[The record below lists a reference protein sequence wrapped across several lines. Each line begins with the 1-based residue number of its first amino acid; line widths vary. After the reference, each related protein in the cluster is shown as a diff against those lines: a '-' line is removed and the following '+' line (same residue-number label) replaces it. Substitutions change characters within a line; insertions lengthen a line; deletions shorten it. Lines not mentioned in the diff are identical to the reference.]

1 MRLRACVPWS
11 CTSLY
16 TPCGH
21 AHLPSQSATLL
32 RTQSVCMRTA
42 TNARSG
48 ASLNYALTHPRS
60 RTSSRR
66 SLLAVKVRKRA
77 FTRFTAGRSSSH
89 KIFARQ
95 IFCGSPEKRSLR
107 DSVGSCPNLHH
118 TISLFRFSHSLRAR
132 APATAICNPSPHS
145 IGFRCLRCIFELRS
159 RRGEKFLKI

>member
-21 AHLPSQSATLL
+21 ARLLPQSATLL
-32 RTQSVCMRTA
+32 HAQSDSGVC
-42 TNARSG
+42 G

-66 SLLAVKVRKRA
+66 SLSAVKVRKRA
-77 FTRFTAGRSSSH
+77 FTRFTADRSSSR

-145 IGFRCLRCIFELRS
+145 IGFRCLRRIFEQRS